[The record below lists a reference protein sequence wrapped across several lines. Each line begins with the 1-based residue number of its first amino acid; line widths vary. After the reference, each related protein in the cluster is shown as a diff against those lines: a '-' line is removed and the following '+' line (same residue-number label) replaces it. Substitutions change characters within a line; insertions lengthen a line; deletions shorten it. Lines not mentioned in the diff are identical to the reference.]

1 MKINNTALNSIFRLT
16 LLFSALYFPQ
26 SLWAG
31 DITPFNGLWIIDEE
45 NNGKPGRG
53 FQMDVQNDVLVM
65 SFYGYDESRNSSWW
79 LAAGAFSPNSNQL
92 VMDLEEYT
100 GGMNF
105 GSSPQDANYLGAAG
119 SVTISF
125 SKPDKGTICLPGEA
139 CKSISPYDFGYA
151 NSSSELQGLWF
162 GNLVLLDSGYMTS
175 IFLQL
180 DEVLSSPNPN
190 VIDKITGIALVT
202 DNGFQQL
209 YDLVCEKLMDDSEFD
224 YFCKIKDV
232 DFGSSVYEISLKS
245 QKNLLV
251 GNIYDELGV
260 EVTTTVMAFR
270 IQNNSGRTVY
280 PN

>member
-1 MKINNTALNSIFRLT
+1 
-16 LLFSALYFPQ
+16 
-26 SLWAG
+26 
-31 DITPFNGLWIIDEE
+31 
-45 NNGKPGRG
+45 
-53 FQMDVQNDVLVM
+53 
-65 SFYGYDESRNSSWW
+65 
-79 LAAGAFSPNSNQL
+79 
-92 VMDLEEYT
+92 
-100 GGMNF
+100 
-105 GSSPQDANYLGAAG
+105 
-119 SVTISF
+119 
-125 SKPDKGTICLPGEA
+125 
-139 CKSISPYDFGYA
+139 
-151 NSSSELQGLWF
+151 
-162 GNLVLLDSGYMTS
+162 MTS

-209 YDLVCEKLMDDSEFD
+209 YDLVCEKLLDDSEFD
-224 YFCKIKDV
+224 YFCKIKDD